1 MRLSQLLRLLWAA
14 PWSLVGMLLGGLM
27 LACRGRGRVRVR
39 VRVVQGALE
48 FSGGALA
55 ALPWPMDAITLGHVI
70 LGRNAALLDGL
81 RCHEQVH
88 VRQYE
93 RWGILLVP
101 AYLASSAWHGLIG
114 GDAYRDNAFERQA
127 RALSASPQVMQPRV
141 GSVPA
146 DLKR

>member
-1 MRLSQLLRLLWAA
+1 MRLFQLLRLLWAA

-27 LACRGRGRVRVR
+27 LACRGRGRVR

-70 LGRNAALLDGL
+70 LGRSDALLDGL

-127 RALSASPQVMQPRV
+127 RALSASPQLVHPRV
-141 GSVPA
+141 SSAPA